1 MLRYS
6 LLLAVALLAGTA
18 RAQTSPSIT
27 AADMPAVGD
36 TLRLSQASG
45 LPASA
50 PPLSRN
56 GANQTWDYS
65 GLVASSQTVDRYAN
79 VNTTAATLQFTFN
92 NPLLNPASRAT
103 LVVPRA
109 LPLPA
114 TALGLPI
121 TDPLEFSSVS
131 PADFRLVG
139 YGGTLN
145 GLAVPVTY
153 ASQAQQ
159 DVIYRFPISYGSGAS
174 VSNSLL
180 TTPVVLAG
188 TGYFSQKRQRT
199 SQPDAWGTITTP
211 FGTFQAVRLVATLLD
226 HDSLAAGGAPGQGLT
241 LPLTHEYR
249 WLAKGVHVPVLTITT
264 TTVAGAEVVSGVEY
278 RDVYRRIVRL
288 AARNAAANAVASV
301 YPNPSVA
308 GTALRLTVPAGSGP
322 LTVTA
327 TDLLGR
333 QLFSRRFAGS
343 PGGALTLEAATLG
356 SFHGVLLLTVQT
368 SQGQATRRVVRE

>member
-6 LLLAVALLAGTA
+6 LLLPVALLAGAA
-18 RAQTSPSIT
+18 RAQTSPGIT

-36 TLRLSQASG
+36 TLRLSQATG

-121 TDPLEFSSVS
+121 TDPLEFSNVS

-180 TTPVVLAG
+180 TTPAVLAG

-226 HDSLAAGGAPGQGLT
+226 HDSLAVGGAP
-241 LPLTHEYR
+241 
-249 WLAKGVHVPVLTITT
+249 
-264 TTVAGAEVVSGVEY
+264 
-278 RDVYRRIVRL
+278 
-288 AARNAAANAVASV
+288 ARA
-301 YPNPSVA
+301 
-308 GTALRLTVPAGSGP
+308 
-322 LTVTA
+322 
-327 TDLLGR
+327 
-333 QLFSRRFAGS
+333 
-343 PGGALTLEAATLG
+343 
-356 SFHGVLLLTVQT
+356 
-368 SQGQATRRVVRE
+368 